1 LLVHRRALSCGNA
14 DGGERGLFV
23 PQLPARVGVV
33 ACDGACAVRSVA
45 RHCIRAGLLA
55 AGLAAFGTAAA
66 GAQTKEISILGQW
79 EIVEAVP
86 APWADEKNHAALAA
100 QGKQMLKLTIT
111 FEPKAVKSKNRAFE
125 CKRSV
130 IYQPN
135 EIVSDALFQGNLPEP
150 NPAAAAARLGFPKGD
165 VPGVDV
171 RCLKA
176 LYTFHFRDPNTA
188 MFNLNRVIYTLKR
201 R

>member
-1 LLVHRRALSCGNA
+1 VPELL
-14 DGGERGLFV
+14 
-23 PQLPARVGVV
+23 ARIGVIIS
-33 ACDGACAVRSVA
+33 DRTGAVRSVA
-45 RHCIRAGLLA
+45 CHCIRTGLLA
-55 AGLAAFGTAAA
+55 AGLAAFGATAA

-79 EIVEAVP
+79 EVVEAVP

-111 FEPKAVKSKNRAFE
+111 FEPKAMKSRNRAFE
-125 CKRSV
+125 CKRAV

-135 EIVSDALFQGNLPEP
+135 EIESDALFQGNLPEP
-150 NPAAAAARLGFPKGD
+150 NPSAAAARLGFPKGD

-176 LYTFHFRDPNTA
+176 QYTFHFRDPNTA